1 MSALIGRK
9 SEIEELERLYQS
21 DRPEFVAIYGRR
33 RVGKTFLV
41 NQALQGRITF
51 KHTGVSPID
60 STSENQK
67 VKTQLQSFY
76 FSLLNHGLEGFS
88 RPQSWME
95 AFYLLEQ
102 LLIKLEDGSRQV
114 VFFDELPWM
123 DTPRS
128 GFLSAFESFWNGWC
142 SGRNHIMLVVCGSAT
157 SWILGNLVRN
167 KGGLYGRLTDQIKLQ
182 PFTLSEC
189 EQYFAHQQI
198 EMSRYD
204 IAQAY
209 MIFGGI
215 PYYISYFQKGLS
227 LSANADRILFGEN
240 PRLRDE
246 FNLLFRAIF
255 TNAEDCQKIIRLLA
269 SRHAGFTREE
279 IAQATGLPM
288 GGGLSTTLSAL
299 IESDFVMR
307 YSPYEKSN
315 KVVCYK
321 LMDNFCLFWLKYV
334 EPHLNCPHFMTDHAI
349 SDILRAWHGIAFEE
363 VCCQHIPCIKRALGI
378 EGVHTSVSAWT
389 VKGTE
394 EHEGAQIDLLIIR
407 NDNVVNLCEMKF
419 AGKEYVID
427 QEEEAKL
434 RHRIEALKSTLS
446 SKQVVHLTM
455 VTTYGVAYGKYSGIV
470 QKQVTLDDLFR

>member
-1 MSALIGRK
+1 
-9 SEIEELERLYQS
+9 
-21 DRPEFVAIYGRR
+21 
-33 RVGKTFLV
+33 
-41 NQALQGRITF
+41 
-51 KHTGVSPID
+51 
-60 STSENQK
+60 
-67 VKTQLQSFY
+67 
-76 FSLLNHGLEGFS
+76 
-88 RPQSWME
+88 
-95 AFYLLEQ
+95 
-102 LLIKLEDGSRQV
+102 
-114 VFFDELPWM
+114 
-123 DTPRS
+123 
-128 GFLSAFESFWNGWC
+128 
-142 SGRNHIMLVVCGSAT
+142 
-157 SWILGNLVRN
+157 
-167 KGGLYGRLTDQIKLQ
+167 
-182 PFTLSEC
+182 
-189 EQYFAHQQI
+189 
-198 EMSRYD
+198 
-204 IAQAY
+204 
-209 MIFGGI
+209 
-215 PYYISYFQKGLS
+215 
-227 LSANADRILFGEN
+227 
-240 PRLRDE
+240 LRDE

-269 SRHAGFTREE
+269 SRHVGFTREE

-288 GGGLSTTLSAL
+288 GGGLSATLSAL

-321 LMDNFCLFWLKYV
+321 LVDNFCLFWLKYV
-334 EPHLNCPHFMTDHAI
+334 EPHLNSPHFMTDHAT